1 MLSSLPEAVTQNL
14 DPYTFQGFILINSY
28 RKMTQGLHKL
38 FQVTEKEGPNQCIR
52 RRITCM
58 GRRIS

>member
-14 DPYTFQGFILINSY
+14 DPYTFQGFILTNSY

-52 RRITCM
+52 RRITV
-58 GRRIS
+58 